1 MQITEPERLSLEGS
15 PGVRR
20 QPWQIVVLFSFLGWI
35 FMYADRTVLSPVL
48 PLIGGEWDLSNSQ
61 LGLIASLFFLAYT
74 ALQIPVGLA
83 ADRRSWRMPL
93 LVGGF
98 VLFGLG
104 TLASGLA
111 PTYPLLLLASLV
123 TGLGESTY
131 YPTQYS
137 LSTEVVPPQR
147 RAIASALIN
156 SGQAVGIAL
165 GLLVS
170 SYVALQMNAGW
181 RLPFV
186 VLSVPTVLVGV
197 LFGLVVRDPAAAR
210 GAGRPAETPSRE
222 RGGGLRRGALTR
234 DLVLLYLVN
243 FCSLY
248 GFFVIL
254 TWLPYYLQSARGY
267 DGMAVGWISSL
278 VPWLAVPGGLL
289 VSWWS
294 DRLGRRKQVAMLML
308 PIAAVAL
315 TVIPQLPAG
324 GGLVA
329 FLMLYGLTGKL
340 ALDPVMTAYVA
351 DHTRREQ
358 YGTVFG
364 LFNFA
369 GMCSSVLAPYL
380 TGFVADRT
388 GTLQSG
394 FYMAGGLLVVA
405 MLALAMVKEPSVRR
419 S

>member
-1 MQITEPERLSLEGS
+1 MSGMDRRRESTGL
-15 PGVRR
+15 RR
-20 QPWQIVVLFSFLGWI
+20 QPWQVVVLFSFLGWI

-48 PLIGGEWDLSNSQ
+48 PLIGGEWELSNSQ

-74 ALQIPVGLA
+74 ALQIPVGMA
-83 ADRRSWRMPL
+83 ADRRGWRMPL

-111 PTYPLLLLASLV
+111 PTYPLLLLASVV

-170 SYVALQMNAGW
+170 SYVALQLEAGW
-181 RLPFV
+181 RLPFI
-186 VLSVPTVLVGV
+186 VLSVPTVLVG
-197 LFGLVVRDPAAAR
+197 LFFGLVVRDPATAR
-210 GAGRPAETPSRE
+210 TASESRPQE
-222 RGGGLRRGALTR
+222 RGGRGGALTR
-234 DLVLLYLVN
+234 DLVLLYVVN

-254 TWLPYYLQSARGY
+254 TWLPFYLQSVRGY
-267 DGMAVGWISSL
+267 NGMAVGWISSL

-294 DRLGRRKQVAMLML
+294 DRLGNRKRIALVML

-315 TVIPQLPAG
+315 IAIPLLPAG
-324 GGLVA
+324 AGLVA
-329 FLMLYGLTGKL
+329 ALMVYGLTGKL

-351 DHTRREQ
+351 DHTRREH
-358 YGTVFG
+358 YGKVFG

-405 MLALAMVKEPSVRR
+405 MAALAAVREPEAGGR
-419 S
+419 